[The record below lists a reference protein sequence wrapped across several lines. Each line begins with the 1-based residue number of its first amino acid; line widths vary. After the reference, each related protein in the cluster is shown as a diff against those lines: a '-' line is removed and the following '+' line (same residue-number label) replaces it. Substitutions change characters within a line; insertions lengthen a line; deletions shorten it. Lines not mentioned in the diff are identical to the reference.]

1 MRITTYQRPVLI
13 YNPQAG
19 KLRGIPKAFSTV
31 PPLEALARAT
41 GFLASRAPEVDADG
55 GGWHHA
61 TDLAR
66 DAVADGAD
74 LVLALGGDGTIN
86 EVANGLALTS
96 VPLGILP
103 AGTANVLA
111 MEIGLGSNLER
122 ATARLAKSAPQRI
135 ALGKI
140 SANGSAARYF
150 VLMAGVGLDAKI
162 VLEVSSPL
170 KSKIGKGAY
179 WAAGLSQLPK
189 RLVEFDLRTNGSVH
203 RGGFALAS
211 RVRNYGGDLEIASE
225 ASLLKDDFELV
236 LFEGSNPLCYLGYML
251 GVAVRQVKKMP
262 GVHTLRTKSF
272 EIESSAHL
280 QVDGEYAG
288 LESARIEIAPNA
300 LTLLLPASYG

>member
-1 MRITTYQRPVLI
+1 MRITTYQKPVLI
-13 YNPQAG
+13 YNPLAG
-19 KLRGIPKAFSTV
+19 KLRGNPESILRRTT
-31 PPLEALARAT
+31 EALARAN
-41 GFLASRAPEVDADG
+41 GFLATRPQLIPTMESG
-55 GGWHHA
+55 HA
-61 TDLAR
+61 TNLAR
-66 DAVADGAD
+66 DAVAEGAD

-96 VPLGILP
+96 VPMGILP

-111 MEIGLGSNLER
+111 MEIGLGSSLER
-122 ATARLAKSAPQRI
+122 ATARLAKAAPRRI

-140 SANGSAARYF
+140 LTNGSPVRYF

-162 VLEVSSPL
+162 VQEVSSPL
-170 KSKIGKGAY
+170 KEKIGKGAY

-189 RLVEFDLRTNGSVH
+189 RMEQFDLRTNGTVH
-203 RGGFALAS
+203 RSGFALAS

-236 LFEGSNPLCYLGYML
+236 MFEGSNPFRYLGYML
-251 GVAVRQVKKMP
+251 GVATRQVKKMP
-262 GVHTLRTKSF
+262 GVRTIRTKCF
-272 EIESSAHL
+272 DILSSAHL

-288 LESARIEIAPNA
+288 LESARIEIVPDA

>member
-1 MRITTYQRPVLI
+1 MEIATYQRPVLI

-19 KLRGIPKAFSTV
+19 KLQGNPERILHRTT
-31 PPLEALARAT
+31 EALARAT
-41 GFLASRAPEVDADG
+41 SFLAAPPQLMPTVESG
-55 GGWHHA
+55 HA

-66 DAVADGAD
+66 KAVAQGAD

-111 MEIGLGSNLER
+111 MEIGLGSSLEL
-122 ATARLAKSAPQRI
+122 AAERLAISAPRRI

-140 SANGSAARYF
+140 EASGSDPRYF

-162 VLEVSSPL
+162 VQDVSSPL
-170 KSKIGKGAY
+170 KEKIGKGAY
-179 WAAGLSQLPK
+179 WAAGLSQIPN
-189 RLVEFDLRTNGSVH
+189 RLAEFDLRMNGTVH
-203 RGGFALAS
+203 RSGFALAS
-211 RVRNYGGDLEIASE
+211 RVRNYGGDLEIASG

-236 LFEGSNPLCYLGYML
+236 VFEGSHPLRYVGYML
-251 GVAVRQVKKMP
+251 AVAARQVKKMP
-262 GVHTLRTKSF
+262 GVHTIRTKSF
-272 EIESSAHL
+272 DITSRAHL
-280 QVDGEYAG
+280 QIDGEYAG
-288 LESARIEIAPNA
+288 LERARIEIVPDA